1 MAKIR
6 RSTNPRYKWEVTDPN
21 GRVVRAGDPNYK
33 IGPIGSP
40 RADNYCAR
48 SSGIKD
54 KGKWSAN
61 ALARH
66 MWGCRGKKSVKGTQG
81 RVGGEY

>member
-1 MAKIR
+1 MAKIV
-6 RSTNPRYKWEVTDPN
+6 RSTRKGKKWMVRSPS
-21 GRVVRAGDPNYK
+21 GRLIHAGDSNYRIAVGTPK
-33 IGPIGSP
+33 G
-40 RADNYCAR
+40 DNYCAR

-66 MWGCRGKKSVKGTQG
+66 MWGCRGKKSVKGTEG
-81 RVGGEY
+81 KIGEEY

>member
-1 MAKIR
+1 MV
-6 RSTNPRYKWEVTDPN
+6 RSPD
-21 GRVVRAGDPNYK
+21 GRLIHAGDSNYRIAVGTPK
-33 IGPIGSP
+33 G
-40 RADNYCAR
+40 DNYCAR

-66 MWGCRGKKSVKGTQG
+66 MWGCRGKKSVKGAEG
-81 RVGGEY
+81 KIGEDY